1 MADQLFLVAEANSKS
16 RQGVIMGSRVT
27 YDWGVLVLHHGYLLS
42 KVLEAVK
49 RERDARMCL
58 W

>member
-1 MADQLFLVAEANSKS
+1 
-16 RQGVIMGSRVT
+16 MGSRVK

-49 RERDARMCL
+49 RERDAYDDTRNQKSIKS
-58 W
+58 